1 MSTTRAREPCRREGG
16 RKEGREEG
24 RGGGGEGAYWLDF
37 VGCMESRCISKL
49 YPTGIQ
55 CTDVRSFT
63 GMSELETMPRLS
75 SCPLTNLGCFLDDVA
90 RPMLLML
97 LMRSQDKLDLE
108 EACKASSGNAIE
120 EGISAHGTREQP
132 I

>member
-1 MSTTRAREPCRREGG
+1 
-16 RKEGREEG
+16 
-24 RGGGGEGAYWLDF
+24 
-37 VGCMESRCISKL
+37 
-49 YPTGIQ
+49 
-55 CTDVRSFT
+55 
-63 GMSELETMPRLS
+63 MSELDAMLRLG
-75 SCPLTNLGCFLDDVA
+75 SCPLTNPGCFLDDVA
-90 RPMLLML
+90 RLMLLML